1 MELNFNIM
9 QEKESKTNKHFTY
22 SMIKSVFR
30 ITAGTALAFGIF
42 EAAGCFLIVAEVLG
56 ILEEF

>member
-1 MELNFNIM
+1 M
-9 QEKESKTNKHFTY
+9 QPKESNSSKHFTY

-30 ITAGTALAFGIF
+30 LTAGTALAFGIF

>member
-1 MELNFNIM
+1 M
-9 QEKESKTNKHFTY
+9 QEKESKTNKHFRY

-42 EAAGCFLIVAEVLG
+42 EAAGCFLIVAEILG
-56 ILEEF
+56 IAEEF